1 MVSQH
6 VPYLYKL
13 SRLHNTLLNLSFIKK
28 RCKLCLFNFSRYW
41 SLVIPFT
48 QEFLNFQKSIHK
60 TPQHGW
66 TLNPCPLFLL
76 WNIFFSKM
84 TNWLKGWLK
93 CSCANVHTSSDGRC
107 FVTKRKGKKL
117 WITLCVSEKT
127 TNSSLINFNLFWMI
141 YIANLK
147 ININDYSL
155 FSKISNE
162 N

>member
-48 QEFLNFQKSIHK
+48 QEFLNFQKSIYK
-60 TPQHGW
+60 PPQHGW

-93 CSCANVHTSSDGRC
+93 CSCANVHTFSDGRC
-107 FVTKRKGKKL
+107 FVTKERGKNYESHF
-117 WITLCVSEKT
+117 VSLKKQLILLLSIST
-127 TNSSLINFNLFWMI
+127 FFGWYISLI
-141 YIANLK
+141 
-147 ININDYSL
+147 
-155 FSKISNE
+155 
-162 N
+162 